1 MAAPLT
7 VLLVNLGPLMPEHPI
22 EIIAGIV
29 LVLIITWACA
39 KFIVPRFEDMYHE
52 RSEAIQGGIE
62 RAEKAQAEAKA
73 ALEQYRAQLAGAR
86 DEAAQIREDA
96 KTQGAQIVEEMR
108 ANAEAEAKRI
118 SAHADAQIQ
127 AQRDQAVGELR
138 REIGGLATSLA
149 GRIVGESLDD
159 DTRVQATVDRFLA
172 ELATQPARS
181 ARAVDKA

>member
-22 EIIAGIV
+22 EIISGIV
-29 LVLIITWACA
+29 LVLLITWACS
-39 KFIVPRFEDMYHE
+39 KVIVPRFEDMYHE

-62 RAEKAQAEAKA
+62 RSEKAQADARA
-73 ALEQYRAQLAGAR
+73 ALEQYRAQLAGAH

-96 KTQGAQIVEEMR
+96 KSQGARIVADMR
-108 ANAEAEAKRI
+108 ATAEAEANRI
-118 SAHADAQIQ
+118 SARAGAQIE
-127 AQRDQAVGELR
+127 AQRDQAVADLR

-159 DTRVQATVDRFLA
+159 DARVRATVDRFLA
-172 ELATQPARS
+172 ELATQPSKS
-181 ARAVDKA
+181 ARVVDKA